1 MMTRMAPELE
11 RTVDLYPTRGVAK
24 QEISPRRD
32 PVVYG
37 NAASGPLTGSQ
48 LRSYEESGY
57 LFFPG
62 FFDAG
67 ELESCIEELHRLR
80 RRDDI
85 RDREGV
91 ITESESR
98 EIRSIFGIHDNNELL
113 ARLCRDRRIVNIARQ
128 LLGGEVY
135 FHHSRIN
142 YKPGIHGREFYWHS
156 DFETWHAEDGM
167 PRMRAVSCTI
177 SLTPNYEFNGPL
189 MVIPGSHR
197 YFVSC
202 LGDTPANHYRESL
215 KQQYIGVPEPD
226 ALEKLVAEGGL
237 ETLTGPV
244 GSVVFFECNV
254 MHGSNSNITPY
265 PRSNVFMVFNS
276 VENTLV
282 EPFAAPGRRPE
293 WIANRSDCRPV
304 QPL

>member
-1 MMTRMAPELE
+1 MTRMAPELD
-11 RTVDLYPTRGVAK
+11 RNVDLYPTRRVDEQQVTERK
-24 QEISPRRD
+24 D

-37 NAASGPLTGSQ
+37 TSEAGPLSRQ
-48 LRSYEESGY
+48 ALQDYEERGY

-67 ELESCIEELHRLR
+67 ELAPYVEELHRLR
-80 RRDDI
+80 QRGDLRGRD
-85 RDREGV
+85 GV
-91 ITESESR
+91 VTEPGSD
-98 EIRSIFGIHDNNELL
+98 EIRSIFGVHHNDATL
-113 ARLCRDRRIVNIARQ
+113 ARLCRDRRIMNLARQ
-128 LLGGEVY
+128 LLGSEVY

-202 LGDTPANHYRESL
+202 LGDTPANHYKESL
-215 KQQYIGVPEPD
+215 KDQYIGVPEPD
-226 ALEKLVAEGGL
+226 TLTRLVEEGGI

-254 MHGSNSNITPY
+254 MHGSNSNITPH

-282 EPFAAPGRRPE
+282 EPFAASERRPD
-293 WIANRSDCRPV
+293 WIANRSDWSPV
-304 QPL
+304 APL